1 MAALQFLKTLSKV
14 SLVHFFFFLVVVL
27 ALPSCALLLL
37 VQKNVPEGFNN
48 GLFWDNTHTS
58 VQVNG
63 IIEHRHGMLLEQML
77 CHFKA
82 RVKVFVEN
90 CFSLFFF
97 SYFFLTSLPKGRLQ
111 FNPVKCIH
119 LINPKCLFDT

>member
-1 MAALQFLKTLSKV
+1 MEALQFLKTLSKV
-14 SLVHFFFFLVVVL
+14 SLVHFFFFLLVVL

-48 GLFWDNTHTS
+48 GLFWDNTNTS

-63 IIEHRHGMLLEQML
+63 IIEHRHGILLEQMR
-77 CHFKA
+77 

-97 SYFFLTSLPKGRLQ
+97 LFF
-111 FNPVKCIH
+111 FNFLAKR
-119 LINPKCLFDT
+119 